1 MLRSMYSGISGMKV
15 NQTKLDVI
23 GNNIANVGTTSFKS
37 SRVNFNDM
45 LYQNVSPAMAPSGN
59 QGGVNPS
66 QVGLGVQLASI
77 DRVMT
82 QGIMQSTGRSL
93 DVGIDGDG
101 YFMVTKGPA
110 IYEDSKLQVSHKAG
124 SHNVTQQSLAQSNSE
139 LMYTRD
145 GAFTLDE
152 AGNLL
157 TSDGFRVLG
166 YSVTNDDNSK
176 EPTANSSTNV
186 ATGGFDFKFG
196 PGSQLN
202 GYKIVLGAVGPGTT
216 TSATVDKAD
225 KRIVLSGDFST
236 PGALSAEQV
245 ESAINKGLS
254 AGGISQNVYVSGK
267 PVNIPNL
274 SSEGITGGADATSP
288 SSVTISGV
296 TFQFSEG
303 SSLNGYSFAIREVG
317 TGTPLRA
324 TVDTTDKKIYIDG
337 DFVNKG
343 AITGVALKEAVN
355 DALAAN
361 NIQQTIVGF
370 TGSPI
375 NISSISGATDSSGV
389 DLSGITQEVVKNPV
403 ADSDTFGGLT
413 FNFDD
418 GGQLNGYTIKYGD
431 INTGAISAVLNKS
444 DKTIVISGNLNS
456 ATADTEIVAA
466 FNNELARTGISS
478 NKLLSVTGTFNAL
491 DASNSLKLSG
501 GSDLKAPKSID
512 LSGVTINFP
521 KGTTFNGVKIEVTNV
536 RDDVLSA
543 EYDKASKT
551 FKISGDFYTPNAIT
565 ATGIANV
572 LNAAAEA
579 SGEFG
584 TIGGTNQIVAS
595 GTARNLSGLSST
607 NIDGGVDFKTPQYVE
622 FAGLGVNFTDGGEL
636 NGYTIQIGNVER
648 DTKTSVKIDST
659 NKKIIVNA
667 DLVTGGIVTSTE
679 LQNAINFALQDKGI
693 KQSVVITG
701 EPMQITGVES
711 NVTEGGTPV
720 QSIGS
725 DGEISFVD
733 GSKDLYT
740 YDENLKTLRI
750 PNTVKIPGSDTEL
763 AVKSFSIDK
772 YGVIN
777 GVLEDGRVCALG
789 QIAMANFKNPE
800 ALNALGGNLYGQT
813 VNSGDPNIKS
823 GVGTLGDDNS
833 KGFGNNLQGMLEM
846 SNVDLAEQFTD
857 MIVTTRAFQ
866 AAGKT
871 ITTGDEILQDIIGLK
886 R

>member
-45 LYQNVSPAMAPSGN
+45 LYQNVSSAMAPSGN

-82 QGIMQSTGRSL
+82 QGIMQSTGRAL

-101 YFMVTKGPA
+101 YFMVTKGPT
-110 IYEDSKLQVSHKAG
+110 IYEDSKLQVNHKAG

-139 LMYTRD
+139 IMYTRD

-166 YSVTNDDNSK
+166 YSLTNDDNSK

-216 TSATVDKAD
+216 TSATVDKDD
-225 KRIVLSGDFST
+225 KRIILSGDFST
-236 PGALSAEQV
+236 SGALTAEQV

-254 AGGISQNVYVSGK
+254 ANGISQNVYVSGK
-267 PVNIPNL
+267 AINIPNL
-274 SSEGITGGADATSP
+274 SSEGITGGADATAP

-303 SSLNGYSFAIREVG
+303 SALNGYSFAIREVG
-317 TGTPLRA
+317 TGTPLKA
-324 TVDTTDKKIYIDG
+324 TIDTTDKKIYIDG

-343 AITGVALKEAVN
+343 AVTGVALKEAIN
-355 DALAAN
+355 DTLAAN

-370 TGSPI
+370 TGNPI
-375 NISSISGATDSSGV
+375 NISSIAGETDSTGV
-389 DLSGITQEVVKNPV
+389 DLTGISQEVVKN
-403 ADSDTFGGLT
+403 AAANSDTFGGLT
-413 FNFDD
+413 FDFDD

-431 INTGAISAVLNKS
+431 INTGAISTVLNKS

-456 ATADTEIVAA
+456 PTANTEIVAA
-466 FNNELARTGISS
+466 FNNELARTGITS
-478 NKLLSVTGTFNAL
+478 NKLLSVNGTFNDL
-491 DASNSLKLSG
+491 DVSNTLKLSG

-521 KGTTFNGVKIEVTNV
+521 KGTMFNGIKIEVTDV
-536 RDDVLSA
+536 RADTLSA
-543 EYDKASKT
+543 EYDKTSKT

-565 ATGIANV
+565 AASIANV

-584 TIGGTNQIVAS
+584 TMTGTNQIVAS
-595 GTARNLSGLSST
+595 GTVRNLSGLSSA
-607 NIDGGVDFKTPQYVE
+607 NIDGGIDFKTPQYVE
-622 FAGLGVNFTDGGEL
+622 FAGMSVNFTDGGEL
-636 NGYTIQIGNVER
+636 NGYTIQVGNVER

-667 DLVTGGIVTSTE
+667 DFVTGGILTATE

-720 QSIGS
+720 QSIGN
-725 DGEISFVD
+725 DGVISFVD
-733 GSKDLYT
+733 ASKELYS

-750 PNTVKIPGSDTEL
+750 PNTVKV
-763 AVKSFSIDK
+763 A
-772 YGVIN
+772 
-777 GVLEDGRVCALG
+777 GRTC
-789 QIAMANFKNPE
+789 
-800 ALNALGGNLYGQT
+800 
-813 VNSGDPNIKS
+813 S
-823 GVGTLGDDNS
+823 
-833 KGFGNNLQGMLEM
+833 
-846 SNVDLAEQFTD
+846 
-857 MIVTTRAFQ
+857 
-866 AAGKT
+866 
-871 ITTGDEILQDIIGLK
+871 
-886 R
+886 